1 MEIEYNPQKAASNL
15 SKHGITFEEA
25 TTVLYDSA
33 ALAQEDLDSK
43 DEYRWI
49 LVGLSNKA
57 NLLTVI
63 YTLKDE
69 KTIRLISARKAT
81 RKEARYYAE

>member
-1 MEIEYNPQKAASNL
+1 MEIEYDSRKAESNL
-15 SKHGITFEEA
+15 SKHGISFEEA

-33 ALAQEDLDSK
+33 GLAQEDVDST
-43 DEYRWI
+43 DEYRWV
-49 LVGLSNKA
+49 LVGLSSKA

-63 YTLKDE
+63 YTIKDE
-69 KTIRLISARKAT
+69 RIIRLISARKAT